1 MIVIKKIEFLKTDRD
16 IYEIYYSHMM
26 DRPESPMVFDGEFI
40 APEFFRE
47 IIRGIHFRRP
57 DGEEVVVGVSKQ
69 AQEVLGLMYDVW
81 EDQRATIDMLR
92 SSRDKMEKKIEDQRA
107 TIDMLRSSRDKME
120 KKIDELGGGLFKFEC
135 SGFWGRLKY
144 LFKGPEA
151 ILG

>member
-92 SSRDKMEKKIEDQRA
+92 SSRDKMEKKI
-107 TIDMLRSSRDKME
+107 
-120 KKIDELGGGLFKFEC
+120 DELGGGLFKFEC